1 MNEDTK
7 LKKIEWQNG
16 VGLAAK
22 QLCSLSYV
30 SKLDPTLA
38 QSLYIDPILNRLNQ
52 EITVHY
58 DSSHQSVTV
67 TSHGSYIATAQMRD
81 GIGCTIT
88 TRLPKNSHLPE
99 VNLPE
104 ILDIPLLKASP
115 EEKENSFNQI
125 HLTEALNTAFSP
137 SHNSLAVVILHKGKL
152 VAEKYA
158 VGITSSTP
166 LPGWSMAKSLT
177 ATFVGLLVK
186 EGKLD
191 INKPGVVP
199 EWRDRMDGSE
209 KVTLDHLLRMTSGLD
224 VLEDQ
229 SGADPN
235 SRMIFEEPDA
245 AAFAAKRGIKQQ
257 PGTHWEYMS
266 GNTILACRAIFEAV
280 GGTLESSQR
289 FYRESFMKPLG
300 AASFVFETD
309 AAGTFIGSSYAIANP
324 HDWAKFGQLYLDKG
338 VWENERIL
346 PDDWVNYVTSH
357 TSQSGSNSY
366 GAGFWT
372 VETSDLDFLPKDTF
386 YANGFQGQ
394 YVIVIPSHSL
404 VIVRLG
410 ASLGP
415 DGIWQLVKDVV
426 AAKR

>member
-22 QLCSLSYV
+22 QLCSLVYV
-30 SKLDPTLA
+30 SQLDPTQA

-58 DSSHQSVTV
+58 DSSQRSVTV
-67 TSHGSYIATAQMRD
+67 TSYGSYSATAQMRD

-88 TRLPKNSHLPE
+88 TRLPKNSLLPE
-99 VNLPE
+99 VNLPK
-104 ILDIPLLKASP
+104 IQDKPLLNASP
-115 EEKENSFNQI
+115 EEIEKSFDQTF
-125 HLTEALNTAFSP
+125 LTEALNTAFTP
-137 SHNSLAVVILHKGKL
+137 SHNALAVVILHKGKL
-152 VAEKYA
+152 IAEKYA
-158 VGITSSTP
+158 AGIKSTTP

-191 INKPGVVP
+191 INKPGIVP
-199 EWRDRMDGSE
+199 AWRDRMDGSE
-209 KVTLDHLLRMTSGLD
+209 QVTLDHLLRMTSGLD

-245 AAFAAKRGIKQQ
+245 SAFAANRGIKQQ

-338 VWENERIL
+338 VWEKERIL
-346 PDDWVNYVTSH
+346 PDGWVNYVTSH
-357 TSQSGSNSY
+357 TPQSSNNSY

-372 VETSDLDFLPKDTF
+372 VEKSDLDFLPKDTF

-410 ASLGP
+410 TSLGP
-415 DGIWQLVKDVV
+415 DGIWQLVKDIV